1 MIKELSTFIQT
12 LDPDFKALG
21 MKPKEGLHILLRIQ
35 TDEDT
40 ILMDENSLAGW
51 GYTKTKNPDAAELSL
66 IDRCA
71 ALSQVSWCVNT
82 NKCFDLPTK
91 AIHSCSPYCV
101 AIKRE
106 NLVGGEKY
114 KKNEQGKKSQ
124 VYERINAYFA
134 KTFDLIEDGS
144 EKQRVEVFKYALN
157 SQEKFH
163 AWLDQIPAFAEM
175 KDAEYVIFYL
185 DEPIEKF
192 QQTNA
197 AYLADKL
204 FNTSDYNQTIAETT
218 FGTSDFFNGYPTKKP
233 FLTHQ
238 SAAFD
243 IAGLISAEEARY
255 LYEFQDIIG
264 RGILPRP
271 LPLFIYQEE
280 LKVKGKRSLRDASI
294 ALFKAEAE
302 AGRNIGYKEIIEAL
316 YQDYQDQ
323 FGNYYLLFYQRGEI
337 KDFDFV
343 SKFEYE
349 LKDENGKPW
358 EIEDHFQ
365 IKYRRK
371 IENVF
376 DFQYAVLLPVF
387 NNALVVKTKVGGFQY
402 KYFDDIDAKYCKS
415 DNTYLLVMTYRRAF
429 YDFIYK
435 SKREAIS
442 QPTFDRIMLTSVL
455 DDIRLD
461 EIKNGYHSQNVS
473 IRQKLNIWFSLSEN
487 FNQKIVTSPTM
498 ASRLKDHRAF
508 IKQLAKGETSIETDD
523 QYAFTVGQVIY
534 YLFSK
539 SRTDDRSYK
548 RLEPFMQQVH
558 AEELNKAISRLFDT
572 YKHENFSGNF
582 RNPFAE
588 VMDYQTAANIRN
600 LMPTIL
606 AGIFSQ
612 NELFRDKDGNEEVA
626 EILESTTEE

>member
-1 MIKELSTFIQT
+1 MIKELSTFVQT
-12 LDPDFKALG
+12 LDPDLKALG
-21 MKPKEGLHILLRIQ
+21 MKPKEGLHLMLRIQ
-35 TDEDT
+35 TDEDNT
-40 ILMDENSLAGW
+40 IFIDENSLRGW
-51 GYTKTKNPDAAELSL
+51 GYTKTKNPAPDETAL
-66 IDRCA
+66 IDYCA
-71 ALSQVSWCVNT
+71 TLAQVAWCVNT

-114 KKNEQGKKSQ
+114 QKNAQSKKTQ
-124 VYERINAYFA
+124 VYERINDYFA
-134 KTFDLIEDGS
+134 KTFDLIEET
-144 EKQRVEVFKYALN
+144 EKQRVEVFKYSLN
-157 SQEKFH
+157 SEEKFQG
-163 AWLDQIPAFAEM
+163 WLDQIPAFADM

-185 DEPIEKF
+185 DEPIEKY
-192 QQTNA
+192 QQANTN
-197 AYLADKL
+197 YLADKL
-204 FNTSDYNQTIAETT
+204 FNTSEYNKEVGEVT
-218 FGTSDFFNGYPTKKP
+218 FGTSDFKNGFPTKKP
-233 FLTHQ
+233 FLMHQ
-238 SAAFD
+238 SAAFE
-243 IAGLISAEEARY
+243 IAGRISAKEARY
-255 LYEFQDIIG
+255 LHEFQDIMG

-271 LPLFIYQEE
+271 LPIFIHQEE
-280 LKVKGKRSLRDASI
+280 LKVEGKRSLRDASI

-316 YQDYQDQ
+316 YRDYEDQ

-337 KDFDFV
+337 RDFDFV

-349 LKDENGKPW
+349 MKDENGKPW
-358 EIEDHFQ
+358 EIKDYFQ
-365 IKYRRK
+365 IKYQRK

-415 DNTYLLVMTYRRAF
+415 DNTYLLVMTYRKAF

-435 SKREAIS
+435 SKREAVS
-442 QPTFDRIMLTSVL
+442 QETFDRILLTSTL
-455 DDIRLD
+455 DDIKLD

-473 IRQKLNIWFSLSEN
+473 IRQKLNIWFSLSEKFN
-487 FNQKIVTSPTM
+487 NNQKPTSETM
-498 ASRLKDHRAF
+498 ASRLQEHRAF
-508 IKQLAKGETSIETDD
+508 IKQLAKGETSIQTDD
-523 QYAFTVGQVIY
+523 EYAFTVGQVIY

-539 SRTDDRSYK
+539 SKTADRSYK
-548 RLEPFMQQVH
+548 RLEPFMQQVR

-572 YKHENFSGNF
+572 YKHENFSANF

-588 VMDYQTAANIRN
+588 VMDYQTSKNIRD

-606 AGIFSQ
+606 AGVFSQ
-612 NELFRDKDGNEEVA
+612 NALFSDKEGEEVA
-626 EILESTTEE
+626 EILESTEE